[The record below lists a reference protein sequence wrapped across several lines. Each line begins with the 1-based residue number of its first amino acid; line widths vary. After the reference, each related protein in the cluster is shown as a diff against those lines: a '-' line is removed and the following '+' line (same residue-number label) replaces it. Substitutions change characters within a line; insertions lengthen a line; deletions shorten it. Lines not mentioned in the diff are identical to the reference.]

1 MRKPG
6 SQRWRRD
13 FFGLRLSDFRVLGVS
28 GDRQPQRHP
37 PYPSGMN
44 LRLLLPLGAALA
56 LVTSSCQQISPNV
69 YETRDAGV
77 PMETFAGVVQS
88 ARPVAVQ
95 NEGKLGTVLG
105 AAAGGIGG
113 AQIGGGTGT
122 HIIGGV
128 AGAAIG
134 ALAGRGAEKAITKQD
149 GMEYVVRMENGQ
161 LQTIVQ
167 GAKPPIMV
175 GQKVFVQLYGPGRS
189 RVVPAGQ

>member
-1 MRKPG
+1 
-6 SQRWRRD
+6 
-13 FFGLRLSDFRVLGVS
+13 
-28 GDRQPQRHP
+28 
-37 PYPSGMN
+37 MN
-44 LRLLLPLGAALA
+44 LRLILPLGAALA

-95 NEGKLGTVLG
+95 NEGKIGTVLG

-134 ALAGRGAEKAITKQD
+134 ALAGRGAEKAITKQA
-149 GMEYVVRMENGQ
+149 GMEYVVRLENGQ

-167 GAKPPIMV
+167 GAEPPIMV
-175 GQKVFVQLYGPGRS
+175 GQKVFIQLYGPGRS